1 MTNELK
7 SIIDYVA
14 QNSNENKFVL
24 ATVVHLEG
32 SSYRKPGVRMIIA
45 NNGKAFGNVSGG
57 CVEKEIIRQSQ
68 SVFKS
73 KIPKIIKYDGRFRLG
88 CEGIITILI
97 EPFKLNKNFISEFNS
112 SIEKRLSIYSSSA
125 YKLEQ
130 VENLKLGTQIEIGEQ
145 KFSFRKNFSP
155 KYQKDILCF
164 KQSFPPIFRLF
175 IIGAEHDAV
184 QLCKSASLL
193 GWEVT
198 IVAPP
203 DEDKTI
209 HFFKGAKNFITPI
222 IKSFETNFIDK
233 QSAIILMTHSF
244 NKDIQYLITLK
255 ETFPAYFGLLGPS
268 KRREKVIE
276 KFLEHYPDCSI
287 KFLDQLRGPAGLDI
301 GAESPSEI
309 SISIL
314 SEILSVIRQKNAL
327 ALSTKNGNVHD

>member
-1 MTNELK
+1 MTIELK
-7 SIIDYVA
+7 NIIDYVI
-14 QNSNENKFVL
+14 QNSNQNKFVL

-32 SSYRKPGVRMIIA
+32 SSYRRPGVRMLIN
-45 NNGKAFGNVSGG
+45 NNGESFGNVSGG
-57 CVEKEIIRQSQ
+57 CVEKEIIKQSQ

-73 KIPKIIKYDGRFRLG
+73 EIPKIIKYDGRFRLG

-97 EPFKLNKNFISEFNS
+97 EPFSLSKKFITEFNT
-112 SIEKRLSIYSSSA
+112 SIERRFSIYSSST

-130 VENLKLGTQIEIGEQ
+130 VEDLNLGTQIQIGKK
-145 KFSFRKNFSP
+145 KFSFHKNFST
-155 KYQKDILCF
+155 KSNKKTLYF
-164 KQSFPPIFRLF
+164 EQSFAPIFRLF
-175 IIGAEHDAV
+175 IFGAEHDAV

-193 GWEVT
+193 GWEIT

-203 DEDKTI
+203 DENKTI
-209 HFFKGAKNFITPI
+209 NFFKGAKNFITPI
-222 IKSFETNFIDK
+222 IESFNSNSIDK

-244 NKDIQYLITLK
+244 NKDIQYLIALK

-268 KRREKVIE
+268 KRREKIIE
-276 KFLEHYPDCSI
+276 KFLDHYPECSI
-287 KFLDQLRGPAGLDI
+287 EFLDQLRGPAGLDI

-327 ALSTKNGNVHD
+327 ILSSKNGNVHD

>member
-1 MTNELK
+1 MTIELK
-7 SIIDYVA
+7 NIIDYVI
-14 QNSNENKFVL
+14 QNSNQNKFVL
-24 ATVVHLEG
+24 ATIVHLEG
-32 SSYRKPGVRMIIA
+32 SSYRRPGVRMLIN
-45 NNGKAFGNVSGG
+45 NNGESFGNVSGG

-73 KIPKIIKYDGRFRLG
+73 EIPKIIKYDGRFRLG

-97 EPFKLNKNFISEFNS
+97 EPFSLSKKFITEFNT
-112 SIEKRLSIYSSSA
+112 SIERRFSIYSSST

-130 VENLKLGTQIEIGEQ
+130 VEDLNLGTQIQIGEK
-145 KFSFRKNFSP
+145 KFSFHKNFST
-155 KYQKDILCF
+155 KSNKKKLYF
-164 KQSFPPIFRLF
+164 KQSFAPIFRLF
-175 IIGAEHDAV
+175 IFGAEHDAV

-193 GWEVT
+193 GWEIT

-203 DEDKTI
+203 DENKTI
-209 HFFKGAKNFITPI
+209 NFFKGAKNFITPI
-222 IKSFETNFIDK
+222 IESFNSNSIDK

-244 NKDIQYLITLK
+244 NKDIQYLIALK

-268 KRREKVIE
+268 KRREKIIE
-276 KFLEHYPDCSI
+276 KFLDHYPECSI
-287 KFLDQLRGPAGLDI
+287 EFLDQLRGPAGLDI

-327 ALSTKNGNVHD
+327 ILSSKNGNVHD